1 MKIVLYST
9 GCPKCKVLE
18 KKLNDKQIPYTLET
32 NVDRLIELGFKMAPI
47 LEVDGLLMQFADA
60 NKYLNDWS
68 N

>member
-18 KKLNDKQIPYTLET
+18 KKLEQKNIPYTLET
-32 NVDRLIELGFKMAPI
+32 NTDKLVQLGFRMAPI

>member
-18 KKLNDKQIPYTLET
+18 KKLTDKGIPYTLET
-32 NVDRLIELGFKMAPI
+32 NVDKLIELGFQTAPI
-47 LEVDGLLMQFADA
+47 LEINGQFMEFADA